1 MKRNISIL
9 LLILL
14 LACSIS
20 IAQVDY
26 LIKGYVLDSVTN
38 EAVVNAE
45 IVVSGYGDK
54 GFTDEKGFFS
64 VKSATRECTVEIH
77 GISYNPQKIYVNSAS
92 GFTKI
97 FVSSKSYNLSPVE
110 ITVNK
115 PNDMLPGIR
124 YHIMDF
130 EFVGNYIVILAYERQ
145 SVFLPKL
152 LLINQ
157 KGDTLCAVE
166 VHKPLKLC
174 KDYDGK
180 IYYVSKTESY
190 EIILDSNVI
199 KLCNSVCNEDFE
211 RINKTIIE
219 HYGNN
224 YYLKQYQCNNQILN
238 YYNYDE
244 VNDELNCF
252 RSISDEDN
260 IQRNRWGAYFD
271 GKEEDLRF
279 QQLIINHALNV
290 PFFKLHDTIFLLNF
304 LQSKLE
310 KYSVL
315 SDTLAEINIDFH
327 NDKSFTN
334 DLFIDK
340 IQSKV
345 YTLFIKNG
353 ISQIKQISTVDG
365 DIIQTIEIPD
375 FVFIEK
381 IKINDGKIYFL
392 YKTKDLSEYK
402 KLYCLKF

>member
-64 VKSATRECTVEIH
+64 FKSATRECTVEIH
-77 GISYNPQKIYVNSAS
+77 GISYNPKKIYVNSAS

-157 KGDTLCAVE
+157 KGDTLCTVE